1 MSDSRPAVEEDEH
14 RWIEA
19 VEWHAVRCSGTGL
32 TPAQHTAWRLWWA
45 DPDNRRV
52 YEACARLHVHAQ
64 LLESGGPL
72 AGMTSARHSDRLAGG
87 RGRAPRRTLIG
98 AAVLAVVI
106 GWVMLAG
113 LPAWRARAPRH
124 QQAEPATA
132 GTVYRTHSGQMR
144 RIVLSDGSTVILG
157 AETAL
162 RVSLTA
168 QRRAVSLERGEAWFR
183 VVHRRH
189 WPFVVAAGGGTIT
202 DLGTA
207 FVVDRESGRV
217 EVTVTQG
224 RVEVALAKSSAAPQ
238 WKRLELVPI
247 RLHRGER
254 FSYGRDADRVVRAV
268 SPRIALAWTRGELAF
283 ADERLRDVVANI
295 DRYAQRPIEVSPAA
309 GRLRLT
315 TLVMS
320 QRISAWLSGLSRVL
334 PVTVKHGN
342 AAICIQLRAP
352 QATRRNNRCRGR

>member
-1 MSDSRPAVEEDEH
+1 MSASRPAVEEDEH

-19 VEWHAVRCSGTGL
+19 VEWHTVRCSGTGL

-45 DPDNRRV
+45 DRENRRV
-52 YEACARLHVHAQ
+52 YAACARLHVHAQ
-64 LLESGGPL
+64 LLESDRPL
-72 AGMTSARHSDRLAGG
+72 AGMRTARRNDRRAGG
-87 RGRAPRRTLIG
+87 RGRTPRRIRIGGAVLVLLIG
-98 AAVLAVVI
+98 GI
-106 GWVMLAG
+106 MLAG
-113 LPAWRARAPRH
+113 PPAWRAPAPRH
-124 QQAEPATA
+124 QQVEPATA
-132 GTVYRTHSGQMR
+132 GTVYRTRSGQMR

-162 RVSLTA
+162 TVSLTP

-224 RVEVALAKSSAAPQ
+224 RVEVALAKSGAVPQ

-247 RLHRGER
+247 PLHRGER
-254 FSYGRDADRVVRAV
+254 FSYGRNADRVVRAV

-320 QRISAWLSGLSRVL
+320 QRISAWLGGLSRVL
-334 PVTVKHGN
+334 PVTVKRGD
-342 AAICIQLRAP
+342 AAVCIQLRAT
-352 QATRRNNRCRGR
+352 QTARRNNRCRRR